1 MSIREPHAA
10 LSVHVF
16 RFRATPSTVQVQRAA
31 IVVPTAAAGTSTSTS
46 ATMAMGWLPVRVSV
60 DDEVAGL
67 QLAPSAS

>member
-16 RFRATPSTVQVQRAA
+16 RFRATPSTVQVQCAA
-31 IVVPTAAAGTSTSTS
+31 IVVPSAAGTSTST
-46 ATMAMGWLPVRVSV
+46 TVAMGWLPVRVCV